1 LARILQIPAKGAT
14 KLTAQALYEFDK
26 FRLDPAEQR
35 LLCGGE
41 QVPLTPKAF
50 QILCALIQSKGRL
63 LNKDELIKKV
73 WPNSFVEEANLS
85 VNISALRKALGDT
98 PDGQKFIE
106 TVPKRGYRFVMP
118 IHEIGNVSQSE
129 IKLED
134 SPTAVPIL
142 ASLPAAP
149 TVPHGPTRVSL
160 SGRFGIAGFA
170 VLLVIVLGYVA
181 FSMHRWQT
189 TKRTDSTQL
198 RSLAVLPFQNTN
210 KDPNNDFLGFSLA
223 DAIIAKLGYVSA
235 LTVKPSSAIQ
245 KYRDQTID
253 IPKVAAELNVETLL
267 TGTFVREGD
276 SLRVNAEL
284 IDAKTQNIL
293 WRGTL
298 NLKYDK
304 LLGVQDTVSQQII
317 RGLKLNLTPS
327 EAERMKPD
335 APVDP
340 RAYEYYLRGIDS
352 YAQANFVL
360 AIKML
365 EASAEID
372 PNYALTWA
380 HVGRAYTADASFG
393 FGGRN
398 RYDKA
403 QAAFERAIS
412 LQPAQIEA
420 KIYMA
425 NFLTDTGRVEQA
437 VPLIRDALKAN
448 PNHAETHWELGY
460 AYRFAGMLQE
470 SVEECERARDLDP
483 GVKLN
488 TSALNAYL
496 YLGQYDKFLESIP
509 KESNAAFNIFYR
521 GFGEYYKNDD
531 QSAAQDFDR
540 AFELEPALLQAQ
552 IGKAF
557 SYRIGH
563 EESRGIEMLREAEK
577 KIETRGVGDPEAAYK
592 IAQAYAALGD
602 KPSAL
607 RVLERS
613 ISKGFF
619 AYPYLAADPLLGNLH
634 AEPQFANLMRTA
646 GQRHEAFK
654 HNFF

>member
-1 LARILQIPAKGAT
+1 
-14 KLTAQALYEFDK
+14 LTAQALYEFDK

-41 QVPLTPKAF
+41 PVPLTPKAF
-50 QILCALIQSKGRL
+50 QILCALIQSNGRL

-118 IHEIGNVSQSE
+118 IHEIGNGSQSE

-142 ASLPAAP
+142 ATPLAAP
-149 TVPHGPTRVSL
+149 TVPDGPRRGSL

-181 FSMHRWQT
+181 YSVHRRQST
-189 TKRTDSTQL
+189 RRTDSTQL
-198 RSLAVLPFQNTN
+198 RRLAVLPFQNAN

-284 IDAKTQNIL
+284 IDVKTQNIL
-293 WRGTL
+293 WRDTL

-317 RGLKLNLTPS
+317 RGLELNLTPS

-340 RAYEYYLRGIDS
+340 RAYEYYLRGVDS
-352 YAQANFVL
+352 YAQANFVM

-380 HVGRAYTADASFG
+380 HLGRAYTADASFG
-393 FGGRN
+393 FGGRD

-470 SVEECERARDLDP
+470 SVEECERARALDP

-509 KESNAAFNIFYR
+509 QESNAAFNIFYR

-540 AFELEPALLQAQ
+540 AFELEPSLLQAQ

-613 ISKGFF
+613 ISNGFF
-619 AYPYLAADPLLGNLH
+619 PYPYLAADPLLGNLH

-646 GQRHEAFK
+646 SHRHEAFK